1 MGAKGKGVS
10 GGWRQLTLYQ
20 GMRIALRLRQVL
32 NKHRLLNGTVHDR
45 TCLAKGRE
53 NGKWCSTIFLDMS
66 IVDIYA
72 LPLEVPEETACLT
85 RTIDALDGNG
95 GAKATNVCLRGEKKH

>member
-1 MGAKGKGVS
+1 MAPCMTAHVF
-10 GGWRQLTLYQ
+10 
-20 GMRIALRLRQVL
+20 
-32 NKHRLLNGTVHDR
+32 
-45 TCLAKGRE
+45 LAKGME
-53 NGKWCSTIFLDMS
+53 NGFLLFLDMS

-95 GAKATNVCLRGEKKH
+95 GAKQLTSV